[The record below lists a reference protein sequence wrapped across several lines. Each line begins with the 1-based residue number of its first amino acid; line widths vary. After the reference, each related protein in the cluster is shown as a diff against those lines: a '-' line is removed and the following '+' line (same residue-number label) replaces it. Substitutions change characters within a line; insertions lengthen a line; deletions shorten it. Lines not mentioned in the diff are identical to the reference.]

1 MKIEKI
7 DGLSVPRKCGNG
19 KKSARPTLKNLPIET
34 IKAFNDLMLFEA
46 YNMVGEL
53 NPWAALPDE
62 TIADMWNR
70 IFGDDY
76 PVAIQDSEEGD
87 YTLFTVIKRLVS
99 SFCFFSCCVIIIG
112 F

>member
-1 MKIEKI
+1 
-7 DGLSVPRKCGNG
+7 
-19 KKSARPTLKNLPIET
+19 
-34 IKAFNDLMLFEA
+34 MLFEA

-53 NPWAALPDE
+53 DPWAALPDE

-87 YTLFTVIKRLVS
+87 YTVVIRLVS